1 MSIFIVDLNSI
12 MHLVVYKMLH
22 CKGAVNFFRW
32 KHTFT
37 NRNNGN
43 KVVVFIAIS
52 KNKIIKKQK
61 KTKIKLQGSQWDFS
75 SSCWFVC
82 CCKHASN
89 LPVTVGTR
97 ISLNIII
104 LHWFWDKNIIKHNY
118 IALISISHS
127 SFVINE
133 NEQWNVFKEVI
144 LNIYI

>member
-52 KNKIIKKQK
+52 KNKIIKKQ
-61 KTKIKLQGSQWDFS
+61 
-75 SSCWFVC
+75 
-82 CCKHASN
+82 
-89 LPVTVGTR
+89 
-97 ISLNIII
+97 
-104 LHWFWDKNIIKHNY
+104 
-118 IALISISHS
+118 
-127 SFVINE
+127 
-133 NEQWNVFKEVI
+133 
-144 LNIYI
+144 